1 MVGVEVNGYTIEPG
15 AHLEEANIGGDGG
28 CPVAPRATGN
38 VPTEDVVY
46 LLHEMGFDTGLDL
59 DLLIQS
65 TAWLEY
71 ELQHSTPGLVAK
83 AGGFPTP

>member
-1 MVGVEVNGYTIEPG
+1 
-15 AHLEEANIGGDGG
+15 LANIVAAIDAGVRIFDSSLGGVGG
-28 CPVAPRATGN
+28 CPFAPRATGN

-46 LLHEMGFDTGLDL
+46 LLHEMGLDTGLDL
-59 DLLIQS
+59 GHLIQS
-65 TAWLEY
+65 TAWLES

>member
-1 MVGVEVNGYTIEPG
+1 MEVNGYTIEPG
-15 AHLEEANIGGDGG
+15 ANLEEASLGG
-28 CPVAPRATGN
+28 CPFAPRATGN

-71 ELQHSTPGLVAK
+71 QLQHSTPGLVAK
-83 AGGFPTP
+83 AGGFPAP

>member
-1 MVGVEVNGYTIEPG
+1 MVVVEVNGYTIEPG
-15 AHLEEANIGGDGG
+15 ANLEEANLGG
-28 CPVAPRATGN
+28 CPFAPRATGN

>member
-1 MVGVEVNGYTIEPG
+1 MKVVN
-15 AHLEEANIGGDGG
+15 LDEALRGIYIDF
-28 CPVAPRATGN
+28 
-38 VPTEDVVY
+38 
-46 LLHEMGFDTGLDL
+46 EMGFDTGLDL

-65 TAWLEY
+65 TAWLEC